1 MAGFRGFTFTTGHE
15 VVPGT
20 VPAWAL
26 VFREGVHDS
35 ELCTI
40 GSDAYV
46 GSVSASLPVGL
57 TGGSYEIVVEG
68 MTAEDY
74 RKISL
79 PAGTPLDAS
88 LHLWWKDAP
97 TGVLGGLAKFT
108 GLDNPL
114 SATTPE
120 PPKGS
125 LVAELRVDR
134 LSRRPGSRRMD
145 VVVKGRER
153 VVARLAEHHVEGRC
167 FGAPKPA
174 PGGADP
180 GSKPGDQG
188 KNGLEVAVG
197 KIAEGIVSV
206 RGYELRAAQPTPDV
220 RNYAAVPAGTA
231 LEALHE
237 LSTQAQAALGLYSQE
252 IAVIRDGILHLGEWT
267 KSGTIPRLDVDRPMD
282 DESGLLALERG
293 ADLPRDARLPPGLF
307 GPRPPRRT
315 VAVTALGRPDLK
327 PGDRISPV
335 LPPEDFEVTE
345 PPSIGATLLT
355 TLPNLPVG
363 VADPDAD
370 ASVCRII
377 EVRHEISRE
386 KGFLTTIR
394 AVVLASEE
402 DDGWDHVTPGTAKE
416 AKRARQAG
424 VPFADSAH
432 GAASTIGNVVADLT
446 GRVFGATRSRPAVVH
461 DHAVSPDTPRHT
473 SEVWHSDAAPD
484 GLPGAAQRTKITADA
499 HAELTQVPYVTPFAW
514 GSYGLVLPRY
524 PGTRVVLA
532 NVGGSSADF
541 VDVGALWPQDAG
553 PQARPGDYW
562 LALPV
567 EVDEREHLRDPDRQT
582 PNDGPATHDL
592 VDGDGTR
599 VIETARFVLRVTDQ
613 LTQVPGRPVPD
624 DDLGAGT
631 VLIESRAGDGAA
643 RIVLKGDGS
652 VSITAKSITF
662 EAEDTINLA
671 AKDVRVQL
679 DGGTMDVS

>member
-1 MAGFRGFTFTTGHE
+1 MSTFQGFTFETGNA

-26 VFREGVHDS
+26 VFRNGDRDT
-35 ELCTI
+35 ELCTL
-40 GSDAYV
+40 GSDAYS

-114 SATTPE
+114 SATTPV

-125 LVAELRVDR
+125 LVAEIRIDR
-134 LSRRPGSRRMD
+134 LSRRPGPRRMD
-145 VVVKGRER
+145 VAVKGRER
-153 VVARLAEHHVEGRC
+153 VVARLAEHRVDGRC
-167 FGAPKPA
+167 FKER
-174 PGGADP
+174 ADA
-180 GSKPGDQG
+180 
-188 KNGLEVAVG
+188 NGLQVAVDSVAG
-197 KIAEGIVSV
+197 DIVPV
-206 RGYELRAAQPTPDV
+206 VGHGLAAAQPTPGV
-220 RNYAAVPAGTA
+220 RNYAAVPPGSA
-231 LEALHE
+231 LDALHE
-237 LSTQAQAALGLYSQE
+237 LSTQVQAALGLYGQE
-252 IAVIRDGILHLGEWT
+252 IAVIRDGTVHLGRWT
-267 KSGTIPRLDVDRPMD
+267 ANGTTPRLDAQRPMD
-282 DESGLLALERG
+282 DESGLLAIERG
-293 ADLPRDARLPPGLF
+293 ADLPRDVRIPPGLF

-315 VAVTALGRPDLK
+315 FSVTALGRPDLK
-327 PGDRISPV
+327 PGDRVSPV
-335 LPPEDFEVTE
+335 LPPEDFEVAE

-355 TLPNLPVG
+355 SLPNLPAG
-363 VADPDAD
+363 VANPDVD
-370 ASVCRII
+370 ASVCRIS

-394 AVVLASEE
+394 AVVLVGE
-402 DDGWDHVTPGTAKE
+402 DDGWDEVTPGTAKE
-416 AKRARQAG
+416 AKQARQAG

-432 GAASTIGNVVADLT
+432 GAASTISDVIGDLT
-446 GRVFGATRSRPAVVH
+446 GRTFGVTRSRPAVVH
-461 DHAVSPDTPRHT
+461 DHTVSPDTPRHT
-473 SEVWHSDAAPD
+473 SEVWHADTAPD
-484 GLPGAAQRTKITADA
+484 GLPQAAQRTPITADA

-541 VDVGALWPQDAG
+541 VDVGAVWPPDAG
-553 PQARPGDYW
+553 PEARPGDYW

-567 EVDEREHLRDPDRQT
+567 AVEEREHLVDPDRQT
-582 PNDGPATHDL
+582 PDDGPATHDL

-599 VIETARFVLRVTDQ
+599 VIETARFVLRVTDD
-613 LTQVPGRPVPD
+613 LTHVPGRPVPD
-624 DDLGAGT
+624 DDLGTGS
-631 VLIESRAGDGAA
+631 VLIESRSGDGAA
-643 RIVLKGDGS
+643 RIVLKADGS
-652 VSITAKSITF
+652 VSISAKSITF
-662 EAEDTINLA
+662 DAEEQISLN
-671 AKDVRVQL
+671 AKDVRVKL